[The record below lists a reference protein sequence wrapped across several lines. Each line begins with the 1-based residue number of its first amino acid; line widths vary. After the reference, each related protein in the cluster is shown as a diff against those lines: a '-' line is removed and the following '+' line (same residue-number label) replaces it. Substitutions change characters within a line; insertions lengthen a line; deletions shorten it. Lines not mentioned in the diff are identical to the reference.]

1 MSAENLQKETILS
14 KYASIN
20 KKSSKWKS
28 PFRQGG
34 LNPEKRGINI
44 IDVGNVEVNK
54 IKLPKRKLDAKGK
67 VKKLKEKV
75 EDVVDDA
82 VDKLQGVDPK
92 LMNGS
97 NTDKNNEEGEFFNT
111 GCKGRRV
118 DQKRTNEGEK

>member
-1 MSAENLQKETILS
+1 M
-14 KYASIN
+14 
-20 KKSSKWKS
+20 
-28 PFRQGG
+28 
-34 LNPEKRGINI
+34 NPEKRGINI